1 MSGTD
6 VSIDA
11 VSRALPT
18 GAATR
23 SSASSQ
29 ETRPTNSQP
38 VARKEP
44 AGASQPEN
52 IRESVGQLNEAV
64 QNIRRELHFTVDDY
78 TGKTI
83 IRVID
88 SSTQEVV
95 RQIPAEEVLALL
107 THMREHD
114 PRLMVDTQA

>member
-6 VSIDA
+6 VSIEA

-18 GAATR
+18 GAANR
-23 SSASSQ
+23 STVSSQ
-29 ETRPTNSQP
+29 ETRPTSSQP
-38 VARKEP
+38 VARQEP
-44 AGASQPEN
+44 LSAPQTET
-52 IRESVGQLNEAV
+52 IRESVGQLNEAI
-64 QNIRRELHFTVDDY
+64 QNIRRELHFTVDEG

-95 RQIPAEEVLALL
+95 RQIPTEEVLALL
-107 THMREHD
+107 THMREDD

>member
-6 VSIDA
+6 VSLET
-11 VSRALPT
+11 VSRALPS

-29 ETRPTNSQP
+29 QTGPTSSQP
-38 VARKEP
+38 VARQEP
-44 AGASQPEN
+44 VGDSQPEN
-52 IRESVGQLNEAV
+52 IHESVGQLNDAI
-64 QNIRRELHFTVDDY
+64 QNVRRELHFTVDDG

-88 SSTQEVV
+88 SNTQEVV

-107 THMREHD
+107 AHMRAHD